1 MLEVT
6 TYINESDCTTD
17 LEKQLYQSAI
27 EHQRLSEARK
37 SLFKHYEKAYNEE
50 RKKKANLAIDREYI
64 ESISGTS
71 PISDDLVIEINGA
84 IWNNDTIV
92 DLIHDVIQQHVNQ

>member
-6 TYINESDCTTD
+6 TYIHESDCTTD
-17 LEKQLYQSAI
+17 LEKQLYQLALDY
-27 EHQRLSEARK
+27 QQLAEAYDK
-37 SLFKHYEKAYNEE
+37 E
-50 RKKKANLAIDREYI
+50 RKRKANYAIDREYI
-64 ESISGTS
+64 ESILGTS
-71 PISDDLVIEINGA
+71 PIDDHLVIEINDE

>member
-6 TYINESDCTTD
+6 TYIHASDCTTD
-17 LEKQLYQSAI
+17 LEKQLYQLARDYQ
-27 EHQRLSEARK
+27 ELSQVYDK
-37 SLFKHYEKAYNEE
+37 E
-50 RKKKANLAIDREYI
+50 RKRKANYAIDREYI
-64 ESISGTS
+64 ESMLGTS

-92 DLIHDVIQQHVNQ
+92 DLIHDIIQQHVD